1 VLHTLF
7 EDKRAVMSNRDGGFV
22 VPHKAFNGHL
32 PSFSGNYLPRVP
44 LSDKSVRNLA

>member
-7 EDKRAVMSNRDGGFV
+7 EDKRAVMSNRDGGFLL
-22 VPHKAFNGHL
+22 PHKVFNGHM
-32 PSFSGNYLPRVP
+32 PSLLGKHLPRVP

>member
-7 EDKRAVMSNRDGGFV
+7 EDKQAVMKARAGGFV
-22 VPHKAFNGHL
+22 VPHKVFNGHM
-32 PSFSGNYLPRVP
+32 PSLLGKHLPRVP